1 MKKGKIF
8 SIVLAAA
15 MVLNIGTA
23 VFADTSLTDQST
35 VRVNKTY
42 KAENEGT
49 TSPRDTFALEQ
60 LDSAVTDGDAQ
71 TAPDLVLGGCM
82 VAEGAATTAGG
93 AGEFVITLPEYT
105 KVGVYEYTLEESIG
119 NTAGVT
125 YRATPFK
132 VIVTVINGDDGK
144 LIRIPAVHTEE
155 DGEPKM
161 NDIENVYSAG
171 ELDITKTVTGNLG
184 DKDKYFTFNVMLEP
198 VEGKYYMENYV
209 VEGGSNSQNPATI
222 KIGEMTQFY
231 LKDGDTIKI
240 SNLPY
245 NVKYTVTEDEV
256 DGYNTTSTGDEGII
270 DSALETAAFTNDKN
284 GTIDTGIIL
293 NNMPYIV
300 MITVIAAAAVVMIVV
315 KRNKNRK

>member
-35 VRVNKTY
+35 VRVSKTY

-49 TSPRDTFALEQ
+49 TSPRDTFGLTLLE
-60 LDSAVTDGDAQ
+60 SRVTDGDAEEVP
-71 TAPDLVLGGCM
+71 ALELGGCM
-82 VAEGAATTAGG
+82 VGEGFATTAGS
-93 AGEFVITLPEYT
+93 ASEFVITLPEYT
-105 KVGVYEYTLEESIG
+105 KVGIYEYTLQEDIG

-125 YRATPFK
+125 YRATPFT
-132 VIVTVINGDDGK
+132 VRVTVINGDDGK

-155 DGEPKM
+155 DGEAKM
-161 NDIENVYSAG
+161 NNIENVYSAG

-184 DKDKYFTFNVMLEP
+184 DKDKYFTFNVLLKP
-198 VEGKYYMENYV
+198 VEGKYYLERYV
-209 VEGGSNSQNPATI
+209 VFGGSHDQNPDEI
-222 KIGEMTQFY
+222 KIGEMTQFF
-231 LKDGDTIKI
+231 LKDGETLKI

-245 NVKYTVTEDEV
+245 DVEYEVTEEEAG
-256 DGYNTTSTGDEGII
+256 GYITTSEGDEGII
-270 DSALETAAFTNDKN
+270 NSALQTAAFTNEKD
-284 GTIDTGIIL
+284 GIIDTGIIL

-300 MITVIAAAAVVMIVV
+300 MITVIAATAVVMIVV